1 MENYFSQHTSGKF
14 NEELEEIRTALMEMG
29 GMVESQVSKSVR
41 AIVNSDADLANEV
54 IAFEQEVDEKELFL
68 EDCCAKVI
76 LKRQPTASDLRL
88 VLAVSRVVRDLERAA
103 DEAYRIAL
111 YTLELMEG
119 NQAHANI
126 CRQSMHY
133 MGQEVTSMITNSLN
147 AFTRGDVHEAMKVV
161 RNDKLV
167 DSQYGSALR
176 ELITYMMEDPR
187 SIGQAVSAIWIL
199 RAIERIGDHTR
210 NIGEQVVYLVSGE
223 DMRHRETDE
232 INAEDEKKGES

>member
-1 MENYFSQHTSGKF
+1 MENYFSQHTSGQF

-29 GMVESQVSKSVR
+29 GMVESQVSKAVR

-54 IAFEQEVDEKELFL
+54 IAGEQEIDEKELYL
-68 EDCCAKVI
+68 DDCCAKVI

-88 VLAVSRVVRDLERAA
+88 VLSVSRVTRDLERAA

-111 YTLELMEG
+111 YALELMEG
-119 NQAHANI
+119 NQAHTNI
-126 CRQSMHY
+126 CRQSMRY
-133 MGQEVTSMITNSLN
+133 MGQEVTGMISSALN
-147 AFTRGDVHEAMKVV
+147 AFTRGDVDEALDVV
-161 RNDKLV
+161 NNDKLV

-187 SIGQAVSAIWIL
+187 SISQAVSAIWIL

-223 DMRHRETDE
+223 DMRHQTANENR
-232 INAEDEKKGES
+232 AEATQKAEN